1 MTMEEILSAKALPE
15 DMKFL
20 TSLIR
25 AMAREIVV
33 LRAAIAKLEGK

>member
-25 AMAREIVV
+25 AMAREIIV
-33 LRAAIAKLEGK
+33 LRAAITKLEGK

>member
-15 DMKFL
+15 DVKFL

-25 AMAREIVV
+25 AMAREIIV
-33 LRAAIAKLEGK
+33 LRAAINKLEAK